1 MIVQQ
6 RSIDVEDQLPDSL
19 HPVLRR
25 VLLGRGVAL
34 AEQLDHRL
42 ARLLPPQFS
51 QFEQAASALAEAI
64 RSQRRIV
71 VVGDFDADGATAS
84 ALSLR
89 ALRAMGAR
97 NIGYCVPNRFAFGYG
112 LTAPLVD
119 AMLAEKLAASGDL
132 LVTVDNGIS
141 SVAGV
146 AHANALGLQT
156 IVTDHHLPGET
167 LPQAVAIV
175 NPNLP
180 GEQFPSK
187 ALAGVGV
194 VFYLLSG
201 VRRLLQDSGWFSAT
215 RPLPRMADWLDLV
228 ALGTVADMVPLDANN
243 RILVQQG
250 LQRIRADR
258 ACAGIKALLHAG
270 GVNHRLCTAQDL
282 GWRVAPRLNAA
293 GRLEDMS
300 VGIECLLCDDQQ
312 QADDMA
318 TLLDDINQQRRALQ
332 QQMQAEADA
341 QIDQLLQQLGPRE
354 QLPPALCLFDERW
367 HQGIVGLVAGRIKDR
382 VGRPVLA
389 LAPANPEDAS
399 AEALLKGSARSVN
412 GIHIRDHLALLDAR
426 HPGLMSGFG
435 GHAMAAGLSMP
446 LAHLDAFQQAWQ
458 AHASDLA
465 LRDEVLFT
473 DGELQPE
480 DISLPLASLLESAL
494 PWGQKFPEPLF
505 QGSFRVRDRQLLKG
519 AHVRLQLQPANSR
532 QTIAAIA
539 FNRDIEQFPVDA
551 MVTIG
556 YRLGVNRFRGD
567 TSVQLMVEHV
577 LI

>member
-1 MIVQQ
+1 MIIQQ
-6 RSIDVEDQLPDSL
+6 RRIDRKDRLPVEL
-19 HPVLRR
+19 HPLLRR
-25 VLLGRGVAL
+25 VLLGRGVAS
-34 AEQLDHRL
+34 ADQLDMRL
-42 ARLLPPQFS
+42 ARLLPPTFS
-51 QFEQAASALAEAI
+51 QFEQAAAALAQAVQQ
-64 RSQRRIV
+64 QRRIV

-119 AMLAEKLAASGDL
+119 AMLADQLAASGDL
-132 LVTVDNGIS
+132 LLTVDNGIS
-141 SVAGV
+141 SIAGV
-146 AHANALGLQT
+146 AHGNALGLQT
-156 IVTDHHLPGET
+156 IVTDHHLPGEQ
-167 LPQAVAIV
+167 LPQALAIV

-180 GEQFPSK
+180 GESFAGKS
-187 ALAGVGV
+187 LAGVGV

-201 VRRLLQDSGWFSAT
+201 VRKQLQASDWFSGT
-215 RPLPRMADWLDLV
+215 RKPPRLADWLDLV

-250 LQRIRADR
+250 LLRIRAGR
-258 ACAGIKALLHAG
+258 AGAGMQALLRAG

-282 GWRVAPRLNAA
+282 AWRVAPRLNAA

-300 VGIECLLCDDQQ
+300 VGIECLLCDDLE

-318 TLLDDINQQRRALQ
+318 MLLDDINRQRRDLQ

-341 QIDQLLQQLGPRE
+341 QVDGLLQQLGQRD
-354 QLPPALCLFDERW
+354 QLPQALCLYDQQW

-382 VGRPVLA
+382 VRRPVLA
-389 LAPANPEDAS
+389 LAPADPEDATDQ
-399 AEALLKGSARSVN
+399 ALLKGSARSVN

-446 LAHLDAFQQAWQ
+446 TAHLADFQRAWNE
-458 AHASDLA
+458 LA
-465 LRDEVLFT
+465 AQLELRDEVLLT

-480 DISLPLASLLESAL
+480 EFELELAMLLESEL
-494 PWGQKFPEPLF
+494 PWGQQFPEPLF
-505 QGSFRVRDRQLLKG
+505 QGSFRVCDRQLLKG
-519 AHVRLQLQPANSR
+519 AHVRLQLQPAGSR
-532 QTIAAIA
+532 QPLAAIA
-539 FNRDIEQFPVDA
+539 FNRDIEQFPAGA
-551 MVTIG
+551 MVSIC

-567 TSVQLMVEHV
+567 TSLQIMVEHV
-577 LI
+577 QT